1 MALWRFNCAERPHP
15 CGCAAADIHWG
26 CFRSIS
32 LSRGLPECRISRRR
46 SIHAVPAFR
55 EWFSSFVAAPTA
67 PQHPQK
73 SQQPVHRSPPRRDY
87 LEARQISLYQMFD
100 AQENQFDIP
109 SFQRPYSWRH
119 KQVMELLQDFLT
131 AYRNKTEYF
140 LGSVVT
146 VKAQDGA
153 YVPMQVIDGQQRLTT
168 LLILLAFVHAFAKQ
182 QDNQVLEQ
190 RIKRML
196 YIDAD
201 PLDPDSKGR
210 FRLRLRPGDD
220 LFFMRNLLV
229 SYLPT
234 KFQLSGVAASE
245 CLRDEEEGPGCP
257 ADSDA
262 RPLENETWW
271 RIYDNAQLVAKV
283 LGAEMERGLNLQDF
297 MIHTLKNC
305 HVVLM
310 AARDEATSF
319 RIFATLNS
327 RGMDLSMVDKLKADL
342 LEVLEPGLRQR
353 YSAAWSQ
360 MEDIL
365 GRVAFH
371 RVFNYMMTLAR
382 VLNNEGEA
390 LTVLEYFSSK
400 RSDPAAAASIVG
412 VALDYGRI
420 LLQLRQCRFEV
431 APPSAAARLATGSS
445 RAADAASGLGL
456 LVEDE
461 RGGIVTSLDAGG
473 PDSAVTTYGAVRT
486 LERQARHMAH
496 FKDDMWLPA
505 TLEFFLQ
512 VDDMDL
518 RALFLQYA
526 EALQIYLELCGDEA
540 VRISRWKPVLAAL
553 LKRSDPN
560 TQPELADVFS
570 AISLTEAEK
579 AMFRARLDQKDLA
592 SSAEPRT
599 LVHLLLRA
607 EGCAVSASPDIA
619 FNSLAL
625 DKMVPANPPE
635 GSMWRRVKLVPAAQ
649 ATAQA
654 TAGAGAASSS
664 RASSRGRSGSSG
676 PDEALQSSLM
686 HLVRA
691 AVGSRRRSPATSTCD
706 QGHKYWFD
714 VQRNVWHGRLGN
726 LVLLPLST
734 PALASIANADYDVKA
749 AFYRQC
755 GVESRFPEWSGSI
768 VSGRF
773 SSQRFSFEECKARHS
788 QLVARLA
795 EIYLELEYEDLL
807 WPEEE
812 DWQESSVY

>member
-1 MALWRFNCAERPHP
+1 
-15 CGCAAADIHWG
+15 
-26 CFRSIS
+26 
-32 LSRGLPECRISRRR
+32 
-46 SIHAVPAFR
+46 
-55 EWFSSFVAAPTA
+55 
-67 PQHPQK
+67 
-73 SQQPVHRSPPRRDY
+73 
-87 LEARQISLYQMFD
+87 
-100 AQENQFDIP
+100 
-109 SFQRPYSWRH
+109 
-119 KQVMELLQDFLT
+119 
-131 AYRNKTEYF
+131 
-140 LGSVVT
+140 
-146 VKAQDGA
+146 
-153 YVPMQVIDGQQRLTT
+153 
-168 LLILLAFVHAFAKQ
+168 
-182 QDNQVLEQ
+182 
-190 RIKRML
+190 
-196 YIDAD
+196 
-201 PLDPDSKGR
+201 
-210 FRLRLRPGDD
+210 LRLRPGDD

-271 RIYDNAQLVAKV
+271 RI
-283 LGAEMERGLNLQDF
+283 DF

-473 PDSAVTTYGAVRT
+473 PDSVVTTYGAVRT

-649 ATAQA
+649 ATAQ
-654 TAGAGAASSS
+654 
-664 RASSRGRSGSSG
+664 
-676 PDEALQSSLM
+676 
-686 HLVRA
+686 
-691 AVGSRRRSPATSTCD
+691 
-706 QGHKYWFD
+706 
-714 VQRNVWHGRLGN
+714 
-726 LVLLPLST
+726 
-734 PALASIANADYDVKA
+734 
-749 AFYRQC
+749 
-755 GVESRFPEWSGSI
+755 
-768 VSGRF
+768 
-773 SSQRFSFEECKARHS
+773 
-788 QLVARLA
+788 
-795 EIYLELEYEDLL
+795 
-807 WPEEE
+807 
-812 DWQESSVY
+812 